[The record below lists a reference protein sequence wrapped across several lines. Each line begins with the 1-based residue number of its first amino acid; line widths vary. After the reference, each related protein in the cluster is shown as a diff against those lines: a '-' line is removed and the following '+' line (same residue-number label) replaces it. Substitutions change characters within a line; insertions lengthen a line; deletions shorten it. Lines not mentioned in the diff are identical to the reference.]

1 MHYVTN
7 PADELG
13 DSFVDHLWKEVAS
26 AFRHHIEEAPERVDK
41 IASAMVLFRSG
52 RRKAHLWTPEVPNRT
67 VLLPE
72 DVEDCFVPILA
83 V

>member
-1 MHYVTN
+1 VTIID
-7 PADELG
+7 DELRE
-13 DSFVDHLWKEVAS
+13 SIVDHLWKEVAS
-26 AFRHHIEEAPERVDK
+26 TFRRHVEEAPERVYK

-52 RRKAHLWTPEVPNRT
+52 RRKAHLRTPEVPNRT

-72 DVEDCFVPILA
+72 DIEDCFVPILA